1 MRTQN
6 LTNQYLMD
14 LGHRIKLVRTY
25 LKYDQKML
33 AESLSTVPSQIS
45 KIESGK
51 SAPTLFYLLRIK
63 ELADK
68 DDYLRENLSWNWLLE
83 GKGRGVF

>member
-1 MRTQN
+1 MKTQK
-6 LTNQYLMD
+6 LKTEYLID

-33 AESLSTVPSQIS
+33 AEFLSTVPSQIS

-51 SAPTLFYLLRIK
+51 SAPTLYYLLRIK
-63 ELADK
+63 ELADQ
-68 DDYLRENLSWNWLLE
+68 DDYLSENLTWNWLLE